1 VIARIV
7 DGSRVRRVQGAL
19 RHHAGDCG
27 FAHLH
32 GYARRH
38 RRQQRRPVF
47 RSAQK
52 GAHFVELCSQRK
64 IPLVFLQNIT
74 GFMVGKPKVRG
85 RRHRQ
90 GRRQDGDAVATTEVP
105 KITMIIGGSYGAGN
119 YGMCGRAYAALPVDL
134 AEQPHL
140 RDGRR
145 AGGAGVLA
153 APLIARY
160 EKEAH
165 AFYGSARL
173 WDDGV
178 IDPAQTRGVLA
189 LALSACLNRPIGET
203 RFGVF
208 RM

>member
-1 VIARIV
+1 VT
-7 DGSRVRRVQGAL
+7 
-19 RHHAGDCG
+19 G
-27 FAHLH
+27 FAHVCT
-32 GYARRH
+32 AI
-38 RRQQRRPVF
+38 PVGIVANNGILF
-47 RSAQK
+47 SESAQK
-52 GAHFVELCSQRK
+52 GAHFIELCCQRASRCCSCRTSPASWSARQ
-64 IPLVFLQNIT
+64 I
-74 GFMVGKPKVRG
+74 RG

-90 GRRQDGDAVATTEVP
+90 ARRQDGHRRRLR
-105 KITMIIGGSYGAGN
+105 
-119 YGMCGRAYAALPVDL
+119 GRAEGHGDHRRLLRRRQLRHVRPRLRSALPVHL
-134 AEQPHL
+134 AERAHL
-140 RDGRR
+140 RHGRR
-145 AGGAGVLA
+145 AGRQRARKRAQKDKAGETWSEA
-153 APLIARY
+153 EEAAFKAPLIARY